1 MTLLQVEYFLEA
13 AKQESFTKAAD
24 NLYISHQALSYK
36 IKALE
41 KELDIELFERKNKR
55 KLVLTEAGRILFQT
69 WGPLLYSA
77 KKSLQEAREADIRN
91 KNTITIGVQDI
102 VQIRQTTVEALH
114 KWSEKNPALNVKYV
128 INTPAILYQL
138 LEENEIDI
146 CSTFSYDFPNKEKYQ
161 SVVIGAE
168 AFVPVIAVS
177 RNNPLSKRKKLSL
190 ADLKNET
197 LIMLTGEYAK
207 HIENMVY
214 KDFAE
219 AGIEPKSIK
228 TVDNFNEVEM
238 ALLMNQGVTII
249 LDTLIKNQEKQ
260 IKFYRFKEPSKE
272 NFVNIVFTW
281 RNPAFNFL
289 MQLF

>member
-102 VQIRQTTVEALH
+102 VQIRQTTVDALQ
-114 KWSEKNPALNVKYV
+114 KWREKNPALNVKYV

-161 SVVIGAE
+161 SIVIGSKT
-168 AFVPVIAVS
+168 FTPVIAVS

-197 LIMLTGEYAK
+197 LIMLRGEYAK
-207 HIENMVY
+207 HIENMMY
-214 KDFAE
+214 KDFEE

-249 LDTLIKNQEKQ
+249 LDTLIENQEKQ
-260 IKFYRFKEPSKE
+260 IKFYRFKASNKD
-272 NFVNIVFTW
+272 FVNIVFTW
-281 RNPAFNFL
+281 RNPAFNYL